1 VLPLSFFCQGEQRVG
16 EMQVYGVKAKNNLRE
31 GREEESREK
40 AVQNKNELT
49 SEIFL
54 LGKS

>member
-1 VLPLSFFCQGEQRVG
+1 MLPLSFFCQGEQRVG